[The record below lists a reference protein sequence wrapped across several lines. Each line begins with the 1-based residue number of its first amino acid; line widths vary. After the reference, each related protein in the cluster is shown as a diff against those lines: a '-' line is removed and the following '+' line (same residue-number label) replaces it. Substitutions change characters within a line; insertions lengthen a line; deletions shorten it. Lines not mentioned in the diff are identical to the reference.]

1 MKLSI
6 IIPVFNERE
15 TILELLNKVESADLG
30 EAAKEIIIVEDC
42 STDGTRELLA
52 GMEAK
57 HKIIY
62 HDKNYGKGRA
72 LRTGFALAAGEII
85 VVQDADLEYDP
96 NDFKPMLAKMAEP
109 GAQVVYG
116 SRVGHENYFKIRKSG
131 HVFALGGLFLTW
143 LVNFLYG
150 TKITDEPTCYKMF
163 KAELLPALN
172 LKCERF
178 EFCPEFTAKV
188 AKKGIK
194 IHEVPISY
202 NPRRKNEGK
211 KIKFKDGLE
220 AIAVLIKNRF
230 KRET

>member
-1 MKLSI
+1 MKH
-6 IIPVFNERE
+6 
-15 TILELLNKVESADLG
+15 
-30 EAAKEIIIVEDC
+30 
-42 STDGTRELLA
+42 
-52 GMEAK
+52 
-57 HKIIY
+57 HKSY
-62 HDKNYGKGRA
+62 LFAYFGGRMI
-72 LRTGFALAAGEII
+72 T
-85 VVQDADLEYDP
+85 
-96 NDFKPMLAKMAEP
+96 
-109 GAQVVYG
+109 
-116 SRVGHENYFKIRKSG
+116 KITN
-131 HVFALGGLFLTW
+131 FLFLSN
-143 LVNFLYG
+143 L
-150 TKITDEPTCYKMF
+150 TDEPTCYKMF

>member
-85 VVQDADLEYDP
+85 VV
-96 NDFKPMLAKMAEP
+96 
-109 GAQVVYG
+109 
-116 SRVGHENYFKIRKSG
+116 
-131 HVFALGGLFLTW
+131 
-143 LVNFLYG
+143 
-150 TKITDEPTCYKMF
+150 
-163 KAELLPALN
+163 
-172 LKCERF
+172 
-178 EFCPEFTAKV
+178 
-188 AKKGIK
+188 
-194 IHEVPISY
+194 
-202 NPRRKNEGK
+202 
-211 KIKFKDGLE
+211 
-220 AIAVLIKNRF
+220 
-230 KRET
+230 